1 MRLGDTDLVALTNSR
16 SLEHLGPD
24 YRSYM
29 MTMSPLNLQHLPA
42 EADDFFIYHDRLE
55 PQSEGRIP
63 LIAGFNLI
71 TRLYSCYHEVSQL
84 KNLELSDA
92 LLQPIYREIQEQII
106 AEIDNCKKV
115 LSSAPPA
122 YVSPPGPEIQADV
135 LLSPEDRQQVQ
146 LDIQKSTI
154 QIAAFSIR
162 VYLTQALKE
171 IDQLVKS
178 DEVREHVEEELA
190 CVALELNFF
199 LSKMVV
205 GTVAPHAASFVSQIR
220 PYLDDSRN

>member
-1 MRLGDTDLVALTNSR
+1 MS
-16 SLEHLGPD
+16 
-24 YRSYM
+24 
-29 MTMSPLNLQHLPA
+29 MSPLNQQHLPA

-55 PQSEGRIP
+55 PQSEGRIS

-71 TRLYSCYHEVSQL
+71 TRLYSCYQEVIQL

-92 LLQPIYREIQEQII
+92 LLRPIYKEIQEKLNS
-106 AEIDNCKKV
+106 EIQNCKQV

-122 YVSPPGPEIQADV
+122 LLSPSGPEVQADV

-154 QIAAFSIR
+154 QIAAFAIR

-171 IDQLVKS
+171 IDQLVKI
-178 DEVREHVEEELA
+178 DEIREQVDTELA
-190 CVALELNFF
+190 SVASELNFF
-199 LSKMVV
+199 LRKMVV
-205 GTVAPHAASFVSQIR
+205 GTVAPHAASFVSKLSDYTLVIR
-220 PYLDDSRN
+220 KADNFCNR